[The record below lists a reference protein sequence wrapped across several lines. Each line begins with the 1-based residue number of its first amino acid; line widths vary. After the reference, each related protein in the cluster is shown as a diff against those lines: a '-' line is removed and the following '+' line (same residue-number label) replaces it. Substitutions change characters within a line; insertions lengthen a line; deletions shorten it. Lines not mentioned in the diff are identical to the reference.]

1 MARVTL
7 LLLASGR
14 TEPLRKGQTQ
24 TLLAGDHYCRVFDL
38 GAAQAQLQGLQVVVC
53 PTSLNSCC
61 KIENLIYSL
70 QITSEVVR
78 CENAPFECCH
88 EMCRRAKML

>member
-38 GAAQAQLQGLQVVVC
+38 GAAQAQLQGLWSALHPSTVV
-53 PTSLNSCC
+53 
-61 KIENLIYSL
+61 
-70 QITSEVVR
+70 
-78 CENAPFECCH
+78 
-88 EMCRRAKML
+88 AKLRI